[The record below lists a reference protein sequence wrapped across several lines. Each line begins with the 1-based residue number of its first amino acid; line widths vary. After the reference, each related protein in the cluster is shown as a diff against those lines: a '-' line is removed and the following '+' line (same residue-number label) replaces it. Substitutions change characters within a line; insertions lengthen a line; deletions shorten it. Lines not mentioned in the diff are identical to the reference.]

1 MLSKIQQEALEQA
14 RKHGGKLV
22 RWNDGGYW
30 TYEGVL
36 PKASGSTRWPDGEWR
51 CTTNTIFAL
60 VRRGYMAMDDWHT
73 CSVVQEEPPEQPG
86 KMEL

>member
-1 MLSKIQQEALEQA
+1 MLSEIQQDELKQA
-14 RKHGGKLV
+14 RAHGGKLV

-30 TYEGVL
+30 RYEGVL
-36 PKASGSTRWPDGEWR
+36 PKERNSPRLPDVEWY

-73 CSVVQEEPPEQPG
+73 CLVVQEETHELPG
-86 KMEL
+86 KMEH